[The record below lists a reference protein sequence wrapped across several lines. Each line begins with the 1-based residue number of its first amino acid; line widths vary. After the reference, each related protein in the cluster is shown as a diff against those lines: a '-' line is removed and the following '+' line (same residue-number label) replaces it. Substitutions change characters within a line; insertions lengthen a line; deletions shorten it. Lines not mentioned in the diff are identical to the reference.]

1 MMICG
6 SDEAVSMLIRMCK
19 RSRSNRALLVK
30 KKLND
35 QMQLPE
41 KKVLSPNT
49 SKEKQIL
56 RPCWKNKITPS
67 SFVACSLSRLS

>member
-41 KKVLSPNT
+41 KKSLI
-49 SKEKQIL
+49 SKYQQREADSKTLLEKQDHTKL
-56 RPCWKNKITPS
+56 
-67 SFVACSLSRLS
+67 VCSL

>member
-30 KKLND
+30 KKLNND

-41 KKVLSPNT
+41 EKKSYL
-49 SKEKQIL
+49 QIPAK
-56 RPCWKNKITPS
+56 R
-67 SFVACSLSRLS
+67 SRF